1 MLGKPPGLFHQ
12 REGSPRRRAA
22 GFHEP
27 LAANPRPHGSV
38 YPGTEE
44 PINHS
49 PELARR
55 AWLFS
60 PLQPQQ
66 RGWDSLPGQG
76 GGPPP
81 GHGCQAWLVHGHCL
95 AGLWGRCP
103 HPCVP
108 RASSKP
114 FCSHQLSS
122 AVLGPHTA
130 SLERLRVIRA
140 QGSWGPISATTR
152 PESRSQPKGKGP
164 QALLGACHHSQLAP
178 PKR

>member
-44 PINHS
+44 PMNHS

-66 RGWDSLPGQG
+66 RGWDSLPGAG
-76 GGPPP
+76 RGTATW
-81 GHGCQAWLVHGHCL
+81 AWLPSL
-95 AGLWGRCP
+95 AGAWPLPSGAVGKVSPSLCP
-103 HPCVP
+103 
-108 RASSKP
+108 
-114 FCSHQLSS
+114 Q
-122 AVLGPHTA
+122 
-130 SLERLRVIRA
+130 
-140 QGSWGPISATTR
+140 
-152 PESRSQPKGKGP
+152 SQQ
-164 QALLGACHHSQLAP
+164 QALLLPSALQCRAWSPHSILGAAQGHQGTGVLGSYLSYYQT
-178 PKR
+178 